1 MGLLPSPPS
10 PSDLPALIIILSFF
24 LTHRAPLRFP
34 VLVRRRLQLLSNH
47 RTALLQALSFI
58 EGLSDEELPD
68 EGDRARLKAT
78 RLALFLN
85 LGVAGLKLD
94 SFDSSLRCADQAITL
109 DPSSAKAHFRRGQA
123 LRGLLRYADA
133 EAALRHA
140 LSLKPKDGSIRK
152 ELVDVRDIA
161 RKNAE
166 AAEYKENTERGMAR
180 LGLKAE
186 GKGGGEA
193 ATPTGTATG
202 DAGTAALGE
211 CGAKTA
217 EEKEASPPVT
227 SIGVAD
233 ASKDREDAAAL
244 KDKKERSRDEK
255 VCSTVGVHATA
266 RS

>member
-1 MGLLPSPPS
+1 
-10 PSDLPALIIILSFF
+10 
-24 LTHRAPLRFP
+24 
-34 VLVRRRLQLLSNH
+34 
-47 RTALLQALSFI
+47 
-58 EGLSDEELPD
+58 LSDEELPD

-161 RKNAE
+161 RKEAE

-193 ATPTGTATG
+193 AMPTATATSG
-202 DAGTAALGE
+202 AGTAALDE
-211 CGAKTA
+211 CGAETA
-217 EEKEASPPVT
+217 EEKEASLPVT

-233 ASKDREDAAAL
+233 VKKDCEDAGVV
-244 KDKKERSRDEK
+244 KVKKERSRDEK
-255 VCSTVGVHATA
+255 VCSTRFACLPPRAVEYIKIIWDAYVCV
-266 RS
+266 SVCVCV